1 MGDFI
6 EVKEAGKLL
15 PAKNA
20 TARLLLV
27 FGGTVVNGRTSGTY
41 MWDYMG
47 AFKDKFH
54 IFVAF
59 TNEVKGD
66 KAYNEVMKT
75 LEANHLKASDQ
86 ILYLFSG
93 GWRPGKQL
101 LTDQHGA
108 DAFSSIYLVDIWM
121 KATSDNGK
129 ASATFYKALA
139 DSDTKKLAYVFT
151 PKGAVN
157 KEARDYIANRLGAD
171 KAKRVDYQ
179 TGVDEMDTH
188 MSTNE
193 VAVAMIK

>member
-15 PAKNA
+15 PAKTA

-27 FGGTVVNGRTSGTY
+27 FGGTIVNGRTSGTY

-47 AFKDKFH
+47 DFKDKFH

-59 TNEVKGD
+59 GTDVKGAEAY
-66 KAYNEVMKT
+66 KAVMKA
-75 LEANHLKASDQ
+75 LDDNHLKASDQ

-101 LTDQHGA
+101 LTDQQGA
-108 DAFSSIYLVDIWM
+108 DAFSAVLLVDIWM
-121 KATSDNGK
+121 RSDSDNGK

-139 DSDTKKLAYVFT
+139 DSDTKKLSYVYT
-151 PKGAVN
+151 PNGAVN
-157 KEARDYIANRLGAD
+157 KQARDYIANRLGAD
-171 KAKRVDYQ
+171 RAKRVDYQ
-179 TGVDEMDTH
+179 KGVDEMDTH

-193 VAVAMIK
+193 VAVKMIK